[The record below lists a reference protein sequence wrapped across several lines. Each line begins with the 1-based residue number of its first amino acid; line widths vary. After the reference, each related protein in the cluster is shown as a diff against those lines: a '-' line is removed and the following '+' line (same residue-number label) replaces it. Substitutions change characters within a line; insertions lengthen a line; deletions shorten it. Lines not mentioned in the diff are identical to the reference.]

1 MLMNL
6 PGPTL
11 ASRLLPAGRIG
22 AALRAVLLVA
32 AGTALLTLSAKVSVP
47 FYPVNMTLQTFTVLM
62 IGAVYGPRLGLATVL
77 AYFAEG
83 FVGLPVFTSTPPL
96 PAGPGYFMGPT
107 AGFMAGFLVTVTV
120 AGIAVQR
127 GLGKRPVALFGAMLA
142 AQAVLFGLGLL
153 WLSQFAVLPTGTIG
167 LGLVKS
173 WHAAIAPFLL
183 GDVVKTA
190 LAALLVAALCRK
202 AEQA

>member
-1 MLMNL
+1 MNL

-47 FYPVNMTLQTFTVLM
+47 FYPVNMTLQTFAVLL
-62 IGAVYGPRLGLATVL
+62 IGAVYGPRLGVLTVL

-83 FVGLPVFTSTPPL
+83 LAGLPVFTSTPPL

-107 AGFMAGFLVTVTV
+107 AGFMAGFLVTAAV
-120 AGIAVQR
+120 AGLAVQR
-127 GLGKRPVALFGAMLA
+127 GLGKRPVTLFLAMLA
-142 AQAVLFGLGLL
+142 GEVVLFGLGLA
-153 WLSQFAVLPTGTIG
+153 WLSQFAVLPNGATG
-167 LGLVKS
+167 LGLVKT

-183 GDVVKTA
+183 GDLVKTA
-190 LAALLVAALCRK
+190 LAALLVTALCRK
-202 AEQA
+202 ADHA

>member
-6 PGPTL
+6 PGSTYV
-11 ASRLLPAGRIG
+11 SRLLPAGRLG

-47 FYPVNMTLQTFTVLM
+47 FYPVNMTLQTFAVLL
-62 IGAVYGPRLGLATVL
+62 IGAVYGPRLGVITVL

-83 FVGLPVFTSTPPL
+83 LAGLPVFTSTPPL

-107 AGFMAGFLVTVTV
+107 GGFLAGFLVTAAV
-120 AGIAVQR
+120 AGFAVQR
-127 GLGKRPVALFGAMLA
+127 GLGKRPEALFLAMLA
-142 AQAVLFGLGLL
+142 GEVVLFGLGLI
-153 WLSQFAVLPTGTIG
+153 WLSQFAVLANGATG

-183 GDVVKTA
+183 GDLVKTA
-190 LAALLVAALCRK
+190 LAAVITVGLVRAAKR
-202 AEQA
+202 A

>member
-1 MLMNL
+1 MNL

-11 ASRLLPAGRIG
+11 ASRLLPAGQIG

-47 FYPVNMTLQTFTVLM
+47 FYPVNMTLQTFAVLL
-62 IGAVYGPRLGLATVL
+62 IGAVYGPRLGVITVL

-83 FVGLPVFTSTPPL
+83 LAGLPVFTSTPPL

-107 AGFMAGFLVTVTV
+107 AGFMAGFLVTAAV

-127 GLGKRPVALFGAMLA
+127 GLGKRPLALFLAMLA
-142 AQAVLFGLGLL
+142 GEVVLFGLGLA
-153 WLSQFAVLPTGTIG
+153 WLSQFAVLPNGATG
-167 LGLVKS
+167 LGLVKT

-183 GDVVKTA
+183 GDLVKTA
-190 LAALLVAALCRK
+190 LAALLVTGLCRK
-202 AEQA
+202 ADRA

>member
-1 MLMNL
+1 MFMNL

-32 AGTALLTLSAKVSVP
+32 AGTALLTLSAKVIVP
-47 FYPVNMTLQTFTVLM
+47 FYPVNMTLQTFAVLL
-62 IGAVYGPRLGLATVL
+62 IGAVYGPRLGVLTVL

-83 FVGLPVFTSTPPL
+83 LAGLPVFTSTPPL

-107 AGFMAGFLVTVTV
+107 GGFLIGFLVTAAV
-120 AGIAVQR
+120 AGFAVQR
-127 GLGKRPVALFGAMLA
+127 GLGKRPVALFLAMLA
-142 AQAVLFGLGLL
+142 GEVVLFGLGLA
-153 WLSQFAVLPTGTIG
+153 WLSQFAVLPNGATG
-167 LGLVKS
+167 LGLIKT

-183 GDVVKTA
+183 GDLVKTA
-190 LAALLVAALCRK
+190 LAVLLITGLCRK
-202 AEQA
+202 AGQA